1 MLNINYAQA
10 VAILDAFGGDEDT
23 VVTISKTDDQG
34 DRGHSGPGLYLHYEA
49 CRDEGSIFLG
59 PEADA

>member
-1 MLNINYAQA
+1 MRETFLQEGFYALFQELLEG
-10 VAILDAFGGDEDT
+10 IG
-23 VVTISKTDDQG
+23 
-34 DRGHSGPGLYLHYEA
+34 RGHSGPGLYLHYEA